1 MKKQEVILRSELS
14 TLRAS
19 QTYEAALVS
28 KTIADA
34 CSEADQRVN
43 TAQRRASGLESEMK
57 QLRKDMLKLK
67 NHQIQKNMTLK
78 NKEEDFDK
86 LSLKFETMQLQ
97 LYEHEESSKRTT
109 SWLHRAEE
117 MSAEH
122 ASQLEK
128 FREEADEREDALE
141 KEKKILEETF
151 LSEKNKRED
160 DIKMLKKE
168 VSTLKKEK
176 NKQEKMTQEKL
187 HNHHK
192 KESELRNS
200 IVLLEE
206 RLVLAEEKEK
216 KEKKERQ
223 AFKDKKKVDEKK
235 IKVLT
240 AAGEMAGQEVR
251 RLKKENKKKAKEE
264 KCLKQELK
272 EVSAVVSRLENHGLS
287 TMKEKSSTTTTKST
301 TNDELSESLTLEKA
315 NKFIREIQTLKT
327 QLKVALS
334 NTKRAE
340 ESEML
345 AAEESEDLR
354 EQLLYTSKM
363 LEVMEQQVKKSS
375 NDMDMLKKEM
385 SSLVMS
391 IDQNKRKEKKSIVEE
406 QITHALQNELKITK
420 AKLLACEKADEEQEE
435 NNKNITQQ
443 CAAEKEK
450 NKMLL
455 LLQKEECNKWRE
467 ESMAAERQIETLKKE
482 VFETR
487 RIAKHME
494 SAAFI
499 AQSEFLVLNQ
509 EFYDVATMPGM
520 INSSSCSTPSSISS
534 SGNEAAKS
542 FSGFRPTTPAS
553 LFLRRNM
560 PTRSAR
566 LHRAMEGVASLR
578 EKLVT
583 TKKQFDT
590 AEMET
595 NDMKVQLGKLR
606 EDHNNMSRVA
616 SGNREELSSSNEL
629 VEKLRAELSVEKKKK
644 KTSSSN
650 NMIRGTK
657 TPESSPN
664 KKKNHDSPPFRSPQY
679 PPRHHRQSEGLP
691 FSASPVSSNAST
703 VGRAD
708 MTPSESKTSGS
719 SESDMSGGS
728 HVIFTPY
735 SAFTPLSVKISRCA
749 AQMSGSGDAQSDMD
763 EMLVSKTGSHHNT
776 KKAKRSIQQALE
788 KEIKE
793 SR

>member
-1 MKKQEVILRSELS
+1 MKKQEVTLRSELS

-28 KTIADA
+28 KSIEDA

-86 LSLKFETMQLQ
+86 LSFKFETMHSQLHEQ
-97 LYEHEESSKRTT
+97 EESSKRTA

-117 MSAEH
+117 MSVEH

-151 LSEKNKRED
+151 VLEKNKRED
-160 DIKMLKKE
+160 DMKMLEKE
-168 VSTLKKEK
+168 VSILEEEK
-176 NKQEKMTQEKL
+176 NKTERMTQEKL

-192 KESELRNS
+192 VESGLRNS

-223 AFKDKKKVDEKK
+223 AFKDIKKVDEKK

-251 RLKKENKKKAKEE
+251 RLKKENKKRAKEE
-264 KCLKQELK
+264 KCLKQELE

-287 TMKEKSSTTTTKST
+287 TMKEKTKTTKST
-301 TNDELSESLTLEKA
+301 TNHELSESLTLEKA

-345 AAEESEDLR
+345 AEEESEDLR

-385 SSLVMS
+385 SSLVLS
-391 IDQNKRKEKKSIVEE
+391 SDQNKRKEEKSIVGE
-406 QITHALQNELKITK
+406 QITQALQNELKITK
-420 AKLLACEKADEEQEE
+420 ARLLACKRADEEQEE

-443 CAAEKEK
+443 YDAEKEK

-455 LLQKEECNKWRE
+455 LLQEEECNKWRE
-467 ESMAAERQIETLKKE
+467 ESMATERQIETLKKE
-482 VFETR
+482 VLETR
-487 RIAKHME
+487 RVAKHME

-542 FSGFRPTTPAS
+542 SSGFRPTTPAS

-560 PTRSAR
+560 PTGSAR

-595 NDMKVQLGKLR
+595 NEMKVQLGKLR

-629 VEKLRAELSVEKKKK
+629 VEKLRAELSIERRKK

-664 KKKNHDSPPFRSPQY
+664 KKKNNDSPPFRSPQY
-679 PPRHHRQSEGLP
+679 PPRYHRQSEGLP
-691 FSASPVSSNAST
+691 SSASSVSSNAST

-708 MTPSESKTSGS
+708 TTPSESKTSGS
-719 SESDMSGGS
+719 SESGMSGKS
-728 HVIFTPY
+728 HVTFTPY

-763 EMLVSKTGSHHNT
+763 EMLVSKTGSLHNT

-788 KEIKE
+788 KEVKE